1 MKCEDFIAYVI
12 EKGSKKASSEQSLFM
27 TLPFLQ
33 YLKEVVFANFD
44 VNQGKVE
51 LSRHS
56 SSHGVAE
63 VEKYTKERAL
73 QTILILDQIFFY
85 I

>member
-1 MKCEDFIAYVI
+1 MLLKKGKQEVVIRPIFIYNYAI
-12 EKGSKKASSEQSLFM
+12 
-27 TLPFLQ
+27 FLQ

-44 VNQGKVE
+44 VNQGKVD

-73 QTILILDQIFFY
+73 QMILILDQIFFY
-85 I
+85 L

>member
-1 MKCEDFIAYVI
+1 M
-12 EKGSKKASSEQSLFM
+12 
-27 TLPFLQ
+27 
-33 YLKEVVFANFD
+33 NFD

-56 SSHGVAE
+56 SSHGVVE

-73 QTILILDQIFFY
+73 QTILILDPNILLY
-85 I
+85 LKSSDV